1 MALKVEGVRESILVK
16 AGEGG
21 RFENTNQN
29 PDGLPYFLM
38 EWAECKK
45 NQNVEITLISTKLKI

>member
-1 MALKVEGVRESILVK
+1 MALKVEGERESILVK

-45 NQNVEITLISTKLKI
+45 KSKCRNYTNQYKIKN